1 MVIFNRVVVVVDDDK
16 SVCRALKRLLQSV
29 GLDVETFS
37 SGKELLNALSLA
49 ASYRP
54 ACVIL
59 DFQMQGINGL
69 ELLRHLA
76 PTGVPVIFVTADDDP
91 AVREVALASGAA
103 DYLQKPFNGAT
114 LVTAVER
121 VLNGMQRP

>member
-1 MVIFNRVVVVVDDDK
+1 
-16 SVCRALKRLLQSV
+16 
-29 GLDVETFS
+29 
-37 SGKELLNALSLA
+37 
-49 ASYRP
+49 
-54 ACVIL
+54 
-59 DFQMQGINGL
+59 MQGINGL